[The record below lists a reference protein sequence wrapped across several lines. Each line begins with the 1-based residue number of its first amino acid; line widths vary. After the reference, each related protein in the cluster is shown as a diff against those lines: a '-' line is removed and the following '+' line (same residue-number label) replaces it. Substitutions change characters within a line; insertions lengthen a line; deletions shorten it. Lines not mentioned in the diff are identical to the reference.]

1 MIDKLKSLLQK
12 IQKKLPKIRLPS
24 LKKLEETVQ
33 ELVTLG
39 GFIMVFIGLWGYDYR
54 LALIICGIWLMVPAK
69 SGQGR

>member
-39 GFIMVFIGLWGYDYR
+39 GFIMVFIGL
-54 LALIICGIWLMVPAK
+54 
-69 SGQGR
+69 